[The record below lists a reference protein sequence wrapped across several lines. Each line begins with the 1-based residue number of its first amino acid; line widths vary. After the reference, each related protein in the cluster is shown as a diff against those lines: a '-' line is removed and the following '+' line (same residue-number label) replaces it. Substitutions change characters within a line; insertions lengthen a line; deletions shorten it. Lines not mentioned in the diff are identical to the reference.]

1 MIEKNFNFFFNPV
14 SKVKGI
20 GPKIKKLFNE
30 KKIDTNIDL
39 IFNFPYGLID
49 RTHCP
54 KLNNL
59 EIGKISTIFVKVRKH
74 NFPRIRRLPNTV
86 QCFDETGEINI
97 VFFNSRENY
106 IKEILPINSEVII
119 SGKVNFYKNKYQI
132 TNPDYATSINNEEKV
147 TKIMPTYASLKGIS
161 NKTINKIYENIIKEI
176 PDVPEWHRDH
186 IIKNNKWFSFKDSL
200 IQLHNPKKIEDLDK
214 NSLTYERISFDEIFS
229 NLLIFA
235 QIKKKIATIYKK
247 PKLFS
252 SDQKLKLIKNLS
264 FTLTKDQETI
274 IKEIDDSLKSDKKM
288 IRLLQGD
295 VGSGKTIISIITGLN
310 VVAAGYQVALMCPT
324 EILATQHLNLIRSLT
339 KGQDINVE
347 ILSSG
352 INKKRQIEIKKEL
365 VEGKINFLIG
375 THSLFQETVS
385 FSNLGLIIIDEQ
397 HKFGVRQRINLS
409 DKGGVNC
416 DVLLMSATP
425 IPRTLILSTYG
436 DMDISTLKEKPF
448 KKTTI
453 VTNIIPEK
461 KIPDLINLIKKKIE
475 SDQQIYWI
483 CPLIEESTKVNLTP
497 VLERFKYITK
507 FFPEN
512 VAVMHGN
519 LKNDEKN
526 IVMKNFLQKKFSILI
541 STTVVEVGVDNPNAN
556 TIIIENSERF
566 GLAQLH
572 QLRGRVGRGIENG
585 ECILVYSKSISENGK
600 KRLKILKES
609 NDGFYISEQ
618 DLKLRGFG
626 DIIGYK
632 QSGQKDFIVADPMF
646 HSHLFELAKQET
658 DFYTQANLPIEKFN
672 VLLKFF
678 KKDKIL
684 NIIDSG

>member
-1 MIEKNFNFFFNPV
+1 MIEKNFYFFFNPV

-132 TNPDYATSINNEEKV
+132 TNPDYVTSINNEEKV

-252 SDQKLKLIKNLS
+252 SDQKLKIIKNLS
-264 FTLTKDQETI
+264 FTLTKDQENI

-475 SDQQIYWI
+475 SEQQIYWI
-483 CPLIEESTKVNLTP
+483 CPLI
-497 VLERFKYITK
+497 
-507 FFPEN
+507 
-512 VAVMHGN
+512 
-519 LKNDEKN
+519 
-526 IVMKNFLQKKFSILI
+526 
-541 STTVVEVGVDNPNAN
+541 
-556 TIIIENSERF
+556 
-566 GLAQLH
+566 
-572 QLRGRVGRGIENG
+572 
-585 ECILVYSKSISENGK
+585 
-600 KRLKILKES
+600 
-609 NDGFYISEQ
+609 
-618 DLKLRGFG
+618 
-626 DIIGYK
+626 
-632 QSGQKDFIVADPMF
+632 
-646 HSHLFELAKQET
+646 
-658 DFYTQANLPIEKFN
+658 
-672 VLLKFF
+672 
-678 KKDKIL
+678 
-684 NIIDSG
+684 

>member
-59 EIGKISTIFVKVRKH
+59 EIGKISTIFVKVKKH

-86 QCFDETGEINI
+86 QCYDETGEINI

-106 IKEILPINSEVII
+106 IKEILPINGEVII

-132 TNPDYATSINNEEKV
+132 TNPDYVTSTNNEEKV

-161 NKTINKIYENIIKEI
+161 NKTVNKIYENIIKDI

-186 IIKNNKWFSFKDSL
+186 IIKNNNWLSFKHSL
-200 IQLHNPKKIEDLDK
+200 VQLHNPKKIEDLDK
-214 NSLTYERISFDEIFS
+214 NSLAYERISFDEIFS

-235 QIKKKIATIYKK
+235 QIKKKIANVYKK
-247 PKLFS
+247 PKIFS
-252 SDQKLKLIKNLS
+252 SDLKLKLIKNLS
-264 FTLTKDQETI
+264 FTLTKDQEAI
-274 IKEIDDSLKSDKKM
+274 IKEIDDSLKGNKKM

-310 VVAAGYQVALMCPT
+310 VIAAGYQVALMCPT
-324 EILATQHLNLIRSLT
+324 EILATQHLNLIKSLT
-339 KGQDINVE
+339 KEQNINVE

-352 INKKRQIEIKKEL
+352 INKKRQIQIKKEL
-365 VEGKINFLIG
+365 LEGKINFLIG

-397 HKFGVRQRINLS
+397 HKFGVKQRISLS
-409 DKGGVNC
+409 DKGGENC

-453 VTNIIPEK
+453 ITNIIPEN

-475 SDQQIYWI
+475 SKQQIYWI
-483 CPLIEESTKVNLTP
+483 CPLIEESKKVNLTP
-497 VLERFKYITK
+497 VLERFKYLTK
-507 FFPEN
+507 YFPEN
-512 VAVMHGN
+512 VIVMHGN
-519 LKNDEKN
+519 LKNEEKN
-526 IVMKNFLQKKFSILI
+526 IVMKNFLEKKFSILI

-556 TIIIENSERF
+556 MIIIENSERF

-632 QSGQKDFIVADPMF
+632 QSGQKDFIVADPMY

-658 DFYTQANLPIEKFN
+658 DFYTQANLSLEKFN

>member
-1 MIEKNFNFFFNPV
+1 
-14 SKVKGI
+14 
-20 GPKIKKLFNE
+20 
-30 KKIDTNIDL
+30 
-39 IFNFPYGLID
+39 
-49 RTHCP
+49 
-54 KLNNL
+54 
-59 EIGKISTIFVKVRKH
+59 
-74 NFPRIRRLPNTV
+74 
-86 QCFDETGEINI
+86 
-97 VFFNSRENY
+97 
-106 IKEILPINSEVII
+106 
-119 SGKVNFYKNKYQI
+119 
-132 TNPDYATSINNEEKV
+132 
-147 TKIMPTYASLKGIS
+147 MPTYASLKGIS
-161 NKTINKIYENIIKEI
+161 NKTVNKIYENIIKDI

-186 IIKNNKWFSFKDSL
+186 IIKNNNWLSFKHSL
-200 IQLHNPKKIEDLDK
+200 VQLHNPKKIEDLDK
-214 NSLTYERISFDEIFS
+214 NSLAYERISFDEIFS

-235 QIKKKIATIYKK
+235 QIKKKIANVYKK
-247 PKLFS
+247 PKIFS
-252 SDQKLKLIKNLS
+252 SDLKLKLIKNLS

-274 IKEIDDSLKSDKKM
+274 IKEIDDSLKSNKKM

-310 VVAAGYQVALMCPT
+310 VIAAGYQVALMCPT
-324 EILATQHLNLIRSLT
+324 EILATQHLNLIKSLT
-339 KGQDINVE
+339 KEQNINVE

-352 INKKRQIEIKKEL
+352 INKKRQIEIKKEVL
-365 VEGKINFLIG
+365 EGKINFLIG

-397 HKFGVRQRINLS
+397 HKFGVKQRISLS
-409 DKGGVNC
+409 DKGGENC

-453 VTNIIPEK
+453 ITNIIPEN

-475 SDQQIYWI
+475 SKQQIYWI
-483 CPLIEESTKVNLTP
+483 CPLIEESKKVNLTP
-497 VLERFKYITK
+497 VLERFKYLTK
-507 FFPEN
+507 YFPEN
-512 VAVMHGN
+512 VIVMHGN
-519 LKNDEKN
+519 LKNEEKN
-526 IVMKNFLQKKFSILI
+526 IVMKNFLEKKFSILI

-556 TIIIENSERF
+556 MIIIENSERF

-632 QSGQKDFIVADPMF
+632 QSGQKDFIVADPMY

-658 DFYTQANLPIEKFN
+658 DFYTQANFSLEKFN

>member
-59 EIGKISTIFVKVRKH
+59 EIGKISTIFVKVKKH

-86 QCFDETGEINI
+86 QCYDETGEINI

-106 IKEILPINSEVII
+106 IKEILPINGEVIV

-132 TNPDYATSINNEEKV
+132 TNPDYVTSTNNEEKV

-161 NKTINKIYENIIKEI
+161 NKTVNKIYENIIKDI

-186 IIKNNKWFSFKDSL
+186 IIKNNNWLSFKHSL
-200 IQLHNPKKIEDLDK
+200 VQLHNPKKIEDLDK
-214 NSLTYERISFDEIFS
+214 NSLAYERISFDEIFS

-235 QIKKKIATIYKK
+235 KIKKKIANVYKK
-247 PKLFS
+247 PKIFS
-252 SDQKLKLIKNLS
+252 SDLKLKLIKNLS

-274 IKEIDDSLKSDKKM
+274 IKEIDDSLKSNKKM

-310 VVAAGYQVALMCPT
+310 VIAAGYQVALMCPT
-324 EILATQHLNLIRSLT
+324 EILATQHLNLIKSLT
-339 KGQDINVE
+339 KEQNINVE

-352 INKKRQIEIKKEL
+352 INKKRQIEIKKEVL
-365 VEGKINFLIG
+365 EGKINFLIG

-385 FSNLGLIIIDEQ
+385 FFNLGLIIIDEQ
-397 HKFGVRQRINLS
+397 HKFGVKQRISLS
-409 DKGGVNC
+409 DKGGENC

-453 VTNIIPEK
+453 ITNIIPEN

-475 SDQQIYWI
+475 SKQQIYWI
-483 CPLIEESTKVNLTP
+483 CPLIEESKKVNLTP
-497 VLERFKYITK
+497 VLERFKYLTK
-507 FFPEN
+507 YFPEN
-512 VAVMHGN
+512 VIVMHGN
-519 LKNDEKN
+519 LKNEEKN
-526 IVMKNFLQKKFSILI
+526 IVMKNFLEKKFSILI

-556 TIIIENSERF
+556 MIIIENSERF

-632 QSGQKDFIVADPMF
+632 QSGQKDFIVADPMY

-658 DFYTQANLPIEKFN
+658 DFYTQANLSLEKFN

>member
-74 NFPRIRRLPNTV
+74 NFPRTRRLPNTV

-132 TNPDYATSINNEEKV
+132 TNPDYVTSINNEEKV

-176 PDVPEWHRDH
+176 PDVPEWHREN

-475 SDQQIYWI
+475 SDQQIYLI

-526 IVMKNFLQKKFSILI
+526 IVMKNFLEKKFSILI

>member
-59 EIGKISTIFVKVRKH
+59 EIGKISTIFVKVKKH

-86 QCFDETGEINI
+86 QCYDETGEINI

-106 IKEILPINSEVII
+106 IKEILPINGEVIV

-132 TNPDYATSINNEEKV
+132 TNPDYVTSTNNEEKV

-161 NKTINKIYENIIKEI
+161 NKTVNKIYENIIKDI

-186 IIKNNKWFSFKDSL
+186 IIKNNNWLSFKHSL
-200 IQLHNPKKIEDLDK
+200 VQLHNPKKIEDLDK
-214 NSLTYERISFDEIFS
+214 NSLAYERISFDEIFS

-235 QIKKKIATIYKK
+235 QIKKKIANVYKK
-247 PKLFS
+247 PKIFS
-252 SDQKLKLIKNLS
+252 SDLKLKLIKNLS
-264 FTLTKDQETI
+264 FTLTKDQEAI
-274 IKEIDDSLKSDKKM
+274 IKEIDDSLKSNKKM

-310 VVAAGYQVALMCPT
+310 VIAAGYQVALMCPT
-324 EILATQHLNLIRSLT
+324 EILATQHLNLIKSLT
-339 KGQDINVE
+339 KEQNINVE

-352 INKKRQIEIKKEL
+352 INKKRQIEIKKEVL
-365 VEGKINFLIG
+365 EGKINFLIG

-397 HKFGVRQRINLS
+397 HKFGVKQRISLS
-409 DKGGVNC
+409 DKGGENC

-453 VTNIIPEK
+453 ITNIIPEN

-475 SDQQIYWI
+475 SKQQIYWI
-483 CPLIEESTKVNLTP
+483 CPLIEESKKVNLTP
-497 VLERFKYITK
+497 VLERFKYLTK
-507 FFPEN
+507 YFPEN
-512 VAVMHGN
+512 VIVMHGN
-519 LKNDEKN
+519 LKNEEKN
-526 IVMKNFLQKKFSILI
+526 IVMKNFLEKKFSILI

-556 TIIIENSERF
+556 MIIIENSERF

-632 QSGQKDFIVADPMF
+632 QSGQKDFIVADPMY

-658 DFYTQANLPIEKFN
+658 DFYTQANLSLEKFN

>member
-132 TNPDYATSINNEEKV
+132 TNPDYVTSINNEEKV

-252 SDQKLKLIKNLS
+252 SDQKLKLIKNLP

-461 KIPDLINLIKKKIE
+461 EIPDLINLIKKKIE

-526 IVMKNFLQKKFSILI
+526 IVMKSFLEKKFSILI

-658 DFYTQANLPIEKFN
+658 DFYTEANLPIDKFN

>member
-1 MIEKNFNFFFNPV
+1 MIEKNFNFFFNPI

-59 EIGKISTIFVKVRKH
+59 EIGKISTIFVKVKKH
-74 NFPRIRRLPNTV
+74 NFPRIRRLPNIV

-106 IKEILPINSEVII
+106 IKEILPINGEVII

-132 TNPDYATSINNEEKV
+132 TNPDYVTSTNNEEKV

-176 PDVPEWHRDH
+176 PDVQEWHRDH
-186 IIKNNKWFSFKDSL
+186 IIKNNNWLSFKHSL
-200 IQLHNPKKIEDLDK
+200 VQLHNPKKIEDLDK
-214 NSLTYERISFDEIFS
+214 NSLAYERISFDEIFS

-235 QIKKKIATIYKK
+235 QIKKKIANVYKK
-247 PKLFS
+247 PKIFS
-252 SDQKLKLIKNLS
+252 SDLKLRLIKNLS

-274 IKEIDDSLKSDKKM
+274 IKEIEESLKKDKKM

-310 VVAAGYQVALMCPT
+310 VIAAGYQVALMCPT
-324 EILATQHLNLIRSLT
+324 EILATQHLNLIKSLI
-339 KGQDINVE
+339 KEQNINVE
-347 ILSSG
+347 ILSSS
-352 INKKRQIEIKKEL
+352 INKKKQIEIKKEVL
-365 VEGKINFLIG
+365 EGKINFLIG

-397 HKFGVRQRINLS
+397 HKFGVKQRISLS
-409 DKGGVNC
+409 DKGGENC

-453 VTNIIPEK
+453 ITNIIPEN

-475 SDQQIYWI
+475 SKQQIYWI
-483 CPLIEESTKVNLTP
+483 CPLIEESKKVNLTP
-497 VLERFKYITK
+497 VLERFKYLTK
-507 FFPEN
+507 YFPEN
-512 VAVMHGN
+512 VIVMHGN

-526 IVMKNFLQKKFSILI
+526 IVMKNFLEKKFSILI

-556 TIIIENSERF
+556 TIVIENSERF

-632 QSGQKDFIVADPMF
+632 QSGQKDFIVADPMY

-658 DFYTQANLPIEKFN
+658 DFYTQANLSLEKFN
-672 VLLKFF
+672 MLLKFF

>member
-132 TNPDYATSINNEEKV
+132 TNPDYVTSINNEEKV

-252 SDQKLKLIKNLS
+252 SDQKLKLIKNLP

-352 INKKRQIEIKKEL
+352 INKKRQIEIKKQL

-526 IVMKNFLQKKFSILI
+526 IVMKNFLEKKFSILI

>member
-132 TNPDYATSINNEEKV
+132 TNPDYVTSINNEEKV

-252 SDQKLKLIKNLS
+252 SDQKLKLIKNLP

-274 IKEIDDSLKSDKKM
+274 IEEIDDSLKSDKKM

-526 IVMKNFLQKKFSILI
+526 IVMKSFLEKKFSILI

>member
-1 MIEKNFNFFFNPV
+1 MIEKDFNFFFNPV

-132 TNPDYATSINNEEKV
+132 TNPDYVTSINNEEKV

-186 IIKNNKWFSFKDSL
+186 IIKNNKWFSFKESL

-252 SDQKLKLIKNLS
+252 SDQKLKLIKNLP

-483 CPLIEESTKVNLTP
+483 CPLIEESAKVNLTP

-526 IVMKNFLQKKFSILI
+526 IVMKNFLEKKFSILI

>member
-74 NFPRIRRLPNTV
+74 NFPRTRRLPNTV

-106 IKEILPINSEVII
+106 IKEILAINSEVII

-132 TNPDYATSINNEEKV
+132 TNPDYVTSINNEEKV

-252 SDQKLKLIKNLS
+252 SDQRLKLIKNLS

-526 IVMKNFLQKKFSILI
+526 IVMKSFIEKKFSILI

-658 DFYTQANLPIEKFN
+658 DFYTEANLPIEKFN

>member
-132 TNPDYATSINNEEKV
+132 TNPDYVTSINNEEKV

-252 SDQKLKLIKNLS
+252 SDQRLKLIKNLS

-475 SDQQIYWI
+475 SKQQIYWI

-526 IVMKNFLQKKFSILI
+526 IVMKSFLEKKFSILI

-658 DFYTQANLPIEKFN
+658 DFYTEANLPIEKFN

>member
-59 EIGKISTIFVKVRKH
+59 EIGKISTIFVKVKKH

-86 QCFDETGEINI
+86 QCYDETGEINI

-106 IKEILPINSEVII
+106 IKEILPINGEVIV

-132 TNPDYATSINNEEKV
+132 TNPDYVTSTNNEEKV

-161 NKTINKIYENIIKEI
+161 NKTVNKIYENIIKDI

-186 IIKNNKWFSFKDSL
+186 IIKNNNWLSFKHSL
-200 IQLHNPKKIEDLDK
+200 VQLHNPKKIEDLDK
-214 NSLTYERISFDEIFS
+214 NSLAYERISFDEIFS

-235 QIKKKIATIYKK
+235 QIKKKIANVYKK
-247 PKLFS
+247 PKIFS
-252 SDQKLKLIKNLS
+252 SDLKLKLIKNLS

-274 IKEIDDSLKSDKKM
+274 IKEIDDSLKGNKKM

-310 VVAAGYQVALMCPT
+310 VIAAGYQVALMCPT
-324 EILATQHLNLIRSLT
+324 EILATQHLNLIKSLT
-339 KGQDINVE
+339 KEQNINVE

-352 INKKRQIEIKKEL
+352 INKKRQIQIKKEL
-365 VEGKINFLIG
+365 LEGKINFLIG

-397 HKFGVRQRINLS
+397 HKFGVKQRISLS
-409 DKGGVNC
+409 DKGGENC

-453 VTNIIPEK
+453 ITNIIPEN

-475 SDQQIYWI
+475 SKQQIYWI
-483 CPLIEESTKVNLTP
+483 CPLIEESKKVNLTP
-497 VLERFKYITK
+497 VLERFKYLTK
-507 FFPEN
+507 YFPEN
-512 VAVMHGN
+512 VIVMHGN
-519 LKNDEKN
+519 LKNEEKN
-526 IVMKNFLQKKFSILI
+526 IVMKNFLEKKFSILI

-556 TIIIENSERF
+556 MIIIENSERF

-632 QSGQKDFIVADPMF
+632 QSGQKDFIVADPMY

-658 DFYTQANLPIEKFN
+658 DFYTQANFSLEKFN

>member
-132 TNPDYATSINNEEKV
+132 TNPDYVTSINNEEKV

-186 IIKNNKWFSFKDSL
+186 IIKNNKWFSFKESL

-252 SDQKLKLIKNLS
+252 SDQKLKLIKNLP

-475 SDQQIYWI
+475 SEQQIYWI

-497 VLERFKYITK
+497 VLERFKFITK

-512 VAVMHGN
+512 AAVMHGN

-526 IVMKNFLQKKFSILI
+526 IVMKNFLEKKFSILI

-658 DFYTQANLPIEKFN
+658 DFYIQANLPIEKFN

>member
-132 TNPDYATSINNEEKV
+132 TNPDYVTSINNEEKV

-409 DKGGVNC
+409 DKGGENC

-475 SDQQIYWI
+475 SKQQIYWI
-483 CPLIEESTKVNLTP
+483 CPLIEESAKVNLTP

-526 IVMKNFLQKKFSILI
+526 IVMKNFLEKKFSILI

>member
-132 TNPDYATSINNEEKV
+132 TNPDYVTSINNEEKV

-252 SDQKLKLIKNLS
+252 SDQKLKLIKNLP

-526 IVMKNFLQKKFSILI
+526 IVMKNFLEKKFSILI

-658 DFYTQANLPIEKFN
+658 DFYTEANLPIEKFN

>member
-59 EIGKISTIFVKVRKH
+59 EIGKISTIFVKVKKH

-86 QCFDETGEINI
+86 QCYDETGEINI

-106 IKEILPINSEVII
+106 IKEILPINGEVIV

-132 TNPDYATSINNEEKV
+132 TNPDYVTSTNNEEKV

-161 NKTINKIYENIIKEI
+161 NKTVNKIYENIIKDI

-186 IIKNNKWFSFKDSL
+186 IIKNNNWLSFKHSL
-200 IQLHNPKKIEDLDK
+200 VQLHNPKKIEDLDK
-214 NSLTYERISFDEIFS
+214 NSLAYERISFDEIFS

-235 QIKKKIATIYKK
+235 QIKKKIANVYKK
-247 PKLFS
+247 PKIFS
-252 SDQKLKLIKNLS
+252 SDLKLKLIKNLS

-274 IKEIDDSLKSDKKM
+274 IKEIDDSLKSNKKM

-310 VVAAGYQVALMCPT
+310 VIAAGYQVALMCPT
-324 EILATQHLNLIRSLT
+324 EILATQHLNLIKSLT
-339 KGQDINVE
+339 KEQNINVE

-352 INKKRQIEIKKEL
+352 INKKRQIEIKKEVL
-365 VEGKINFLIG
+365 EGKINFLIG

-397 HKFGVRQRINLS
+397 HKFGVKQRISLS
-409 DKGGVNC
+409 DKGGENC

-453 VTNIIPEK
+453 ITNVIPEN

-475 SDQQIYWI
+475 SKQQIYWI
-483 CPLIEESTKVNLTP
+483 CPLIEESKKVNLTP
-497 VLERFKYITK
+497 VLERFKYLTK
-507 FFPEN
+507 YFPEN
-512 VAVMHGN
+512 VIVMHGN
-519 LKNDEKN
+519 LKNEEKN
-526 IVMKNFLQKKFSILI
+526 IVMKNFLEKKFSILI

-556 TIIIENSERF
+556 MIIIENSERF

-632 QSGQKDFIVADPMF
+632 QSGQKDFIVADPMY

-658 DFYTQANLPIEKFN
+658 DFYTQANLSLEKFN

>member
-132 TNPDYATSINNEEKV
+132 TNPDYVTSINNEEKV

-235 QIKKKIATIYKK
+235 QIKKKNATIYKK

-324 EILATQHLNLIRSLT
+324 EILATQHLNLIRLLT

-475 SDQQIYWI
+475 SEQQIYWI

-526 IVMKNFLQKKFSILI
+526 IVMKNFLEKKFSILI

>member
-14 SKVKGI
+14 SKIKGI

-59 EIGKISTIFVKVRKH
+59 EIGKISTIFVKVKKH

-86 QCFDETGEINI
+86 QCYDETGEINI

-106 IKEILPINSEVII
+106 IKEILPINGEVII

-132 TNPDYATSINNEEKV
+132 TNPDYVTSTNNEKKV

-161 NKTINKIYENIIKEI
+161 NKTVNKIYENIIKDI

-186 IIKNNKWFSFKDSL
+186 IIKNNNWLSFKHSL
-200 IQLHNPKKIEDLDK
+200 VQLHNPKKIEDLDK
-214 NSLTYERISFDEIFS
+214 NSLAYERISFDEIFS

-235 QIKKKIATIYKK
+235 QIKKKIANVYKK
-247 PKLFS
+247 PKIFS
-252 SDQKLKLIKNLS
+252 SDLKLKLIKNLS

-274 IKEIDDSLKSDKKM
+274 IKEIDDSLKSNKKM

-310 VVAAGYQVALMCPT
+310 VIAAGYQVALMCPT
-324 EILATQHLNLIRSLT
+324 EILATQHLNLIKSLT
-339 KGQDINVE
+339 KEQNINVE

-352 INKKRQIEIKKEL
+352 INKKRQIEIKKEVL
-365 VEGKINFLIG
+365 EGKINFLIG

-385 FSNLGLIIIDEQ
+385 FFNLGLIIIDEQ
-397 HKFGVRQRINLS
+397 HKFGVKQRISLS
-409 DKGGVNC
+409 DKGGENC

-453 VTNIIPEK
+453 ITNIIPEN

-475 SDQQIYWI
+475 SKQQIYWI
-483 CPLIEESTKVNLTP
+483 CPLIEESKKVNLTP
-497 VLERFKYITK
+497 VLERFKYLTK
-507 FFPEN
+507 YFPEN
-512 VAVMHGN
+512 VIVMHGN
-519 LKNDEKN
+519 LKNEEKN
-526 IVMKNFLQKKFSILI
+526 IVMKNFLEKKFSILI

-556 TIIIENSERF
+556 MIIIENSERF

-632 QSGQKDFIVADPMF
+632 QSGQKDFIVADPMY

-658 DFYTQANLPIEKFN
+658 DFYTQANLSLEKFN

>member
-74 NFPRIRRLPNTV
+74 NFQRIRRLPNTV

-132 TNPDYATSINNEEKV
+132 TNPDYVTSINNEEKV

-252 SDQKLKLIKNLS
+252 SDQKLKLIKNLP

-274 IKEIDDSLKSDKKM
+274 IEEIDDSLKSDKKM

-475 SDQQIYWI
+475 SEQQIYWI

-526 IVMKNFLQKKFSILI
+526 IVMKNFLEKKFSILI

>member
-132 TNPDYATSINNEEKV
+132 TNPDYVTSINNEEKV

-252 SDQKLKLIKNLS
+252 SDQKLKLIKNLP

-352 INKKRQIEIKKEL
+352 INKKRQIEIKKQL

-526 IVMKNFLQKKFSILI
+526 IVMKSFLEKKFSILI

-672 VLLKFF
+672 LLLKFF

>member
-59 EIGKISTIFVKVRKH
+59 EIGKISTIFVKVKKH

-86 QCFDETGEINI
+86 QCYDETGEINI

-106 IKEILPINSEVII
+106 IREILPINGEVIV

-132 TNPDYATSINNEEKV
+132 TNPDYVTSTNNEEKV

-161 NKTINKIYENIIKEI
+161 NKTVNKIYENIIKDI

-186 IIKNNKWFSFKDSL
+186 IIKNNNWLSFKHSL
-200 IQLHNPKKIEDLDK
+200 VQLHNPKKIEDLDK
-214 NSLTYERISFDEIFS
+214 NSLAYERISFDEIFS

-235 QIKKKIATIYKK
+235 QIKKKIANVYKK
-247 PKLFS
+247 PKIFS
-252 SDQKLKLIKNLS
+252 SDLKLKLIKNLS

-274 IKEIDDSLKSDKKM
+274 IKEIDDSLKSNKKM

-310 VVAAGYQVALMCPT
+310 VIAAGYQVALMCPT
-324 EILATQHLNLIRSLT
+324 EILATQHLNLIKSLT
-339 KGQDINVE
+339 KEQNINVE

-365 VEGKINFLIG
+365 LEGKINFLIG

-397 HKFGVRQRINLS
+397 HKFGVKQRISLS
-409 DKGGVNC
+409 DKGGENC

-453 VTNIIPEK
+453 ITNIIPEN

-475 SDQQIYWI
+475 SKQQIYWI
-483 CPLIEESTKVNLTP
+483 CPLIEESKKVNLTP
-497 VLERFKYITK
+497 VLERFKYLTK
-507 FFPEN
+507 YFPEN
-512 VAVMHGN
+512 VIVMHGN
-519 LKNDEKN
+519 LKNEEKN
-526 IVMKNFLQKKFSILI
+526 IVMKNFLEKKFSILI

-556 TIIIENSERF
+556 MIIIENSERF

-632 QSGQKDFIVADPMF
+632 QSGQKDFIVADPMY

-658 DFYTQANLPIEKFN
+658 DFYTQANLSLEKFN

>member
-1 MIEKNFNFFFNPV
+1 MIEKDFNFFFNPV

-132 TNPDYATSINNEEKV
+132 TNPDYVTSINNEEKV

-186 IIKNNKWFSFKDSL
+186 IIKNNKWFSFKESL

-252 SDQKLKLIKNLS
+252 SDQKLKLIKNLP

-448 KKTTI
+448 KKTAI

-475 SDQQIYWI
+475 SEQQIYWI

-497 VLERFKYITK
+497 VLERFKFITK

-512 VAVMHGN
+512 AAVMHGN

-526 IVMKNFLQKKFSILI
+526 IVMKNFLEKKFSILI

>member
-119 SGKVNFYKNKYQI
+119 SGKVNFYKNTYQI
-132 TNPDYATSINNEEKV
+132 TNPDYVTSTNNEEKV

-161 NKTINKIYENIIKEI
+161 NKTVNKIYENIIKDI

-186 IIKNNKWFSFKDSL
+186 IIKNNNWLSFKHSL
-200 IQLHNPKKIEDLDK
+200 VQLHNPKKIEDLDK
-214 NSLTYERISFDEIFS
+214 NSLAYERISFDEIFS

-235 QIKKKIATIYKK
+235 QIKKKIANVYKK
-247 PKLFS
+247 PKIFS
-252 SDQKLKLIKNLS
+252 SDLKLKLIKNLS

-274 IKEIDDSLKSDKKM
+274 IKEIDDSLKSNKKM

-310 VVAAGYQVALMCPT
+310 VIAAGYQVALMCPT
-324 EILATQHLNLIRSLT
+324 EILATQHLNLIKSLT
-339 KGQDINVE
+339 KEQNINVE

-352 INKKRQIEIKKEL
+352 INKKRQIEIKKEVL
-365 VEGKINFLIG
+365 EGKINFLIG

-385 FSNLGLIIIDEQ
+385 FFNLGLIIIDEQ
-397 HKFGVRQRINLS
+397 HKFGVKQRISLS
-409 DKGGVNC
+409 DKGGENC

-453 VTNIIPEK
+453 ITNIIPEN

-475 SDQQIYWI
+475 SKQQIYWI
-483 CPLIEESTKVNLTP
+483 CPLIEESKKVNLTP
-497 VLERFKYITK
+497 VLERFKYLTK
-507 FFPEN
+507 YFPEN
-512 VAVMHGN
+512 VIVMHGN
-519 LKNDEKN
+519 LKNEEKN
-526 IVMKNFLQKKFSILI
+526 IVMKNFLEKKFSILI

-556 TIIIENSERF
+556 MIIIENSERF

-632 QSGQKDFIVADPMF
+632 QSGQKDFIVADPMY

-658 DFYTQANLPIEKFN
+658 DFYTQANLSLEKFN

>member
-132 TNPDYATSINNEEKV
+132 TNPDYVTSINNEEKV

-252 SDQKLKLIKNLS
+252 SDQKLKLIKNLP

-475 SDQQIYWI
+475 SEQQIYWI

-526 IVMKNFLQKKFSILI
+526 IVMKNFLEKKFSILI
-541 STTVVEVGVDNPNAN
+541 STTVVEVG
-556 TIIIENSERF
+556 S
-566 GLAQLH
+566 
-572 QLRGRVGRGIENG
+572 
-585 ECILVYSKSISENGK
+585 
-600 KRLKILKES
+600 
-609 NDGFYISEQ
+609 
-618 DLKLRGFG
+618 
-626 DIIGYK
+626 
-632 QSGQKDFIVADPMF
+632 
-646 HSHLFELAKQET
+646 
-658 DFYTQANLPIEKFN
+658 
-672 VLLKFF
+672 
-678 KKDKIL
+678 
-684 NIIDSG
+684 

>member
-132 TNPDYATSINNEEKV
+132 TNPDYAASINNEEKV

-252 SDQKLKLIKNLS
+252 SDQKLKLIKNLP

-274 IKEIDDSLKSDKKM
+274 IEEIDDSLKSDKKM

-526 IVMKNFLQKKFSILI
+526 IVMKSFLEKKFSILI

>member
-59 EIGKISTIFVKVRKH
+59 EIGKISTIFVKVKKH

-86 QCFDETGEINI
+86 QCYDETGEINI

-106 IKEILPINSEVII
+106 IKEILPINGEVII

-132 TNPDYATSINNEEKV
+132 TNPDYVTSTNNEEKV

-161 NKTINKIYENIIKEI
+161 NKTVNKIYENIIKDI

-186 IIKNNKWFSFKDSL
+186 IIKNNNWLSFKHSL
-200 IQLHNPKKIEDLDK
+200 VQLHNPKKIEDLDK
-214 NSLTYERISFDEIFS
+214 NSLAYERISFDEIFS

-235 QIKKKIATIYKK
+235 QIKKKIANVYKK
-247 PKLFS
+247 PKIFS
-252 SDQKLKLIKNLS
+252 SDLKLKLIKNLS
-264 FTLTKDQETI
+264 FTLTKDQEAI
-274 IKEIDDSLKSDKKM
+274 IKEIDDSLKSNKKM

-310 VVAAGYQVALMCPT
+310 VIAAGYQVALMCPT
-324 EILATQHLNLIRSLT
+324 EILATQHLNLIKSLT
-339 KGQDINVE
+339 KEQNINVE

-352 INKKRQIEIKKEL
+352 INKKRQIEIKKEVL
-365 VEGKINFLIG
+365 EGKINFLIG

-385 FSNLGLIIIDEQ
+385 FFNLGLIIIDEQ
-397 HKFGVRQRINLS
+397 HKFGVKQRISLS
-409 DKGGVNC
+409 DKGGENC

-453 VTNIIPEK
+453 ITNIIPEN

-475 SDQQIYWI
+475 SKQQIYWI
-483 CPLIEESTKVNLTP
+483 CPLIEESKKVNLTP
-497 VLERFKYITK
+497 VLERFKYLTK
-507 FFPEN
+507 YFPEN
-512 VAVMHGN
+512 VIVMHGN
-519 LKNDEKN
+519 LKNEEKN
-526 IVMKNFLQKKFSILI
+526 IVMKNFLEKKFSILI

-556 TIIIENSERF
+556 MIIIENSERF

-632 QSGQKDFIVADPMF
+632 QSGQKDFIVADPMY

-658 DFYTQANLPIEKFN
+658 DFYTQANLSLEKFN

>member
-59 EIGKISTIFVKVRKH
+59 EIGKISTIFVKVKKH

-86 QCFDETGEINI
+86 QCYDETGEINI

-106 IKEILPINSEVII
+106 IKEILPINGEVII

-132 TNPDYATSINNEEKV
+132 TNPDYVTSTNNEEKV

-161 NKTINKIYENIIKEI
+161 NKTVNKIYENIIKDI

-186 IIKNNKWFSFKDSL
+186 IIKNNNWLSFKHSL
-200 IQLHNPKKIEDLDK
+200 VQLHNPKKIEDLDK
-214 NSLTYERISFDEIFS
+214 NSLAYERISFDEIFS

-235 QIKKKIATIYKK
+235 QIKKKIANVYKK
-247 PKLFS
+247 PKIFS
-252 SDQKLKLIKNLS
+252 SDLKLKLIKNLS

-274 IKEIDDSLKSDKKM
+274 IKEIDDSLKSNKKM

-310 VVAAGYQVALMCPT
+310 VIAAGYQVALMCPT
-324 EILATQHLNLIRSLT
+324 EILATQHLNLIKSLT
-339 KGQDINVE
+339 KEQNINVE

-352 INKKRQIEIKKEL
+352 INKKRQIEIKKEVL
-365 VEGKINFLIG
+365 EGKINFLIG

-385 FSNLGLIIIDEQ
+385 FFNLGLIIIDEQ
-397 HKFGVRQRINLS
+397 HKFGVKQRISLS
-409 DKGGVNC
+409 DKGGENC

-453 VTNIIPEK
+453 ITNIIPEN

-475 SDQQIYWI
+475 SKQQIYWI
-483 CPLIEESTKVNLTP
+483 CPLIEESKKVNLTP
-497 VLERFKYITK
+497 VLERFKYLTK
-507 FFPEN
+507 YFPEN
-512 VAVMHGN
+512 VIVMHGN
-519 LKNDEKN
+519 LKNEEKN
-526 IVMKNFLQKKFSILI
+526 IVMKNFLEKKFSILI

-556 TIIIENSERF
+556 MIIIENSERF

-632 QSGQKDFIVADPMF
+632 QSGQKDFIVADPMY

-658 DFYTQANLPIEKFN
+658 DFYTQANLSLEKFN

>member
-132 TNPDYATSINNEEKV
+132 TNPDYVTSINNEEKV

-247 PKLFS
+247 PKIFS

-526 IVMKNFLQKKFSILI
+526 IVMKNFLEKKFSILI

>member
-106 IKEILPINSEVII
+106 IKEILAINSEVII

-132 TNPDYATSINNEEKV
+132 TNPDYVTSINNEEKV

-252 SDQKLKLIKNLS
+252 SDQKLKLIKNLP

-526 IVMKNFLQKKFSILI
+526 IVMKSFLEKKFSILI

-658 DFYTQANLPIEKFN
+658 DFYTEANLPIEKFN

>member
-59 EIGKISTIFVKVRKH
+59 EIGKISTIFVKVKKH

-86 QCFDETGEINI
+86 QCYDETGEINI

-106 IKEILPINSEVII
+106 IKEILPINGEVIV

-132 TNPDYATSINNEEKV
+132 TNPDYVTSTNNEEKV

-161 NKTINKIYENIIKEI
+161 NKTVNKIYENIIKDI

-186 IIKNNKWFSFKDSL
+186 IIKNNNWLSFKHSL
-200 IQLHNPKKIEDLDK
+200 VQLHNPKKIEDLDK
-214 NSLTYERISFDEIFS
+214 NSLAYERISFDEIFS

-235 QIKKKIATIYKK
+235 QIKKKIANVYKK
-247 PKLFS
+247 PKIFS
-252 SDQKLKLIKNLS
+252 SDLKLKLIKNLS

-274 IKEIDDSLKSDKKM
+274 IKEIDDSLKSNKKM

-310 VVAAGYQVALMCPT
+310 VIAAGYQVALMCPT
-324 EILATQHLNLIRSLT
+324 EILATQHLNLIKSLT
-339 KGQDINVE
+339 KEQNINVE

-352 INKKRQIEIKKEL
+352 INKKRQIEIKKEVL
-365 VEGKINFLIG
+365 EGKINFLIG

-385 FSNLGLIIIDEQ
+385 FFNLGLIIIDEQ
-397 HKFGVRQRINLS
+397 HKFGVKQRISLS
-409 DKGGVNC
+409 DKGGENC

-453 VTNIIPEK
+453 ITNIIPEN

-475 SDQQIYWI
+475 SKQQIYWI
-483 CPLIEESTKVNLTP
+483 CPLIEESKKVNLTP
-497 VLERFKYITK
+497 VLERFKYLTK
-507 FFPEN
+507 YFPEN
-512 VAVMHGN
+512 VIVMHGN
-519 LKNDEKN
+519 LKNEEKN
-526 IVMKNFLQKKFSILI
+526 IVMKNFLEKKFSILI

-556 TIIIENSERF
+556 MIIIENSERF

-632 QSGQKDFIVADPMF
+632 QSGQKDFIVADPMY

-658 DFYTQANLPIEKFN
+658 DFYTQANLSLEKFN